1 MWLWKQQTYYTA
13 IEPCFFVSAMILC
26 FVQAIVIMASQPGA
40 GSSAASSAA
49 VPKGSSGCG
58 QPVMPLH
65 RQTPP
70 VGFGKGI
77 DYHGAEAMNPQVV
90 PHLSGLKDSSKPWL
104 SNGEM
109 IMVKWPA
116 HVTMVQ
122 AFPALGAEDC
132 LGDLRDELAVQGAH
146 FTMRGSHKRKEGDQT
161 TGNVLRIV
169 GPPGSV
175 VQIYSRL
182 RKVVGKHMNSF
193 TGLPPANRLR
203 VFSISNAG
211 VDYDK
216 QGWLSADTA
225 LKDVDDVI
233 QAPDVN
239 EQLSDDEYVVEGSQC
254 PDYRMSMQLS
264 MTSGPIDVVANDKE
278 NASGRLNNTQDVM
291 CSVAAE
297 VLQPMNLLL
306 MYLLGHARQYLAAA
320 PDCCHDIPP
329 RAWMT
334 EQLDAAEARGPSM
347 ISLSRQAVHVVSIST
362 NMGRTKQ
369 ALVAHL
375 FNAVTSFA
383 YLVHM
388 KFVLACFGED
398 EEAVNLLRTIFA
410 PLINLGVFIIA
421 SGGAAGIRMS
431 KVREVRDMP
440 LWMPHLPEQVVL
452 PGQVPMPYQQ
462 HWHSS
467 ICKNAAHMVARHLYA
482 AHAHLYINTDC
493 DNFWPTVY
501 LDNIVSIFLNSEH
514 KTGLMIKP
522 AGNVDGG
529 LTGRMAYR
537 PEDFWRIGGYDELLS
552 PSGGQDVQ
560 LKSRLGL
567 YAAKEGT
574 GPANHSIKGYALCGG
589 CFPNDFS
596 NTRVRHDRGW
606 SKVCNVDPAVLASF
620 CLPPEKIWHKMNA
633 VNWTKNIG
641 PSLTNGQWES
651 NRKMQDG
658 KAQLGCWWNIMPK
671 CRVIKPDVIE
681 NVPLIQWPSTSD
693 PSSSS
698 AAAAVATTSTAG
710 IPEAVPGV
718 PAVSAVTKP
727 AEWLGP
733 EPGVLPPCNI
743 EAMVVN
749 IYVVGVDRFSEHLRD
764 DVTCP
769 VNVLCVCVMNTER
782 YSVLMAVQSSG

>member
-26 FVQAIVIMASQPGA
+26 FVQAIVIMAYQPGA

-169 GPPGSV
+169 GPPGAV
-175 VQIYSRL
+175 VPIYSRL

-193 TGLPPANRLR
+193 TGLPPANRVR
-203 VFSISNAG
+203 VFSISDAG

-216 QGWLSADTA
+216 QKLSADTA

-233 QAPDVN
+233 PAPDVN
-239 EQLSDDEYVVEGSQC
+239 EQLSDDEYVVEGSKC

-278 NASGRLNNTQDVM
+278 IASGRLNNTQDVM

-369 ALVAHL
+369 AIVAHL

-388 KFVLACFGED
+388 KFVLACFGND

-410 PLINLGVFIIA
+410 PMINLGVFIIA

-431 KVREVRDMP
+431 KERDVRDMP
-440 LWMPHLPEQVVL
+440 LWMPHLPDHVVL

-462 HWHSS
+462 HWHASL
-467 ICKNAAHMVARHLYA
+467 CKNAAHMVARHLYA

-501 LDNIVSIFLNSEH
+501 LDNIVSIFLNSQH
-514 KTGLMIKP
+514 KKGLMIKP

-620 CLPPEKIWHKMNA
+620 CLPQEKIWHKMNA

-641 PSLTNGQWES
+641 PALTNGEWES
-651 NRKMQDG
+651 NRQMQDG

-681 NVPLIQWPSTSD
+681 DVPLVQWPSTSD
-693 PSSSS
+693 SSSSS

-718 PAVSAVTKP
+718 PAVSAVTTP

-733 EPGVLPPCNI
+733 EPGGLPPCNI